1 MARPTFHRKLADD
14 WPVIFAVGV
23 AIWFA
28 IAGLGASGLSF
39 SHASNNADKPA
50 TVEDTQKPSTVSTDD
65 VSTTKNPDNAAVIAG
80 PLKIKVVSFRVSADK
95 KSPGTL
101 NGKATLELRNT
112 TKENVTFHPSQLYI
126 QRVGDPTPITPKGSI
141 DIGVS
146 PNLPVTAPV
155 NFVLQPDPTATYELV
170 YAGHVIYQGL
180 PF

>member
-1 MARPTFHRKLADD
+1 MARPSHLRRLADD
-14 WPVIFAVGV
+14 WPVIFAIGV

-28 IAGLGASGLSF
+28 IAGLGVSGLSF

-50 TVEDTQKPSTVSTDD
+50 TVQDTPASSTVSTDD
-65 VSTTKNPDNAAVIAG
+65 VSTTKNPDNSAVIAG
-80 PLKIKVVSFRVSADK
+80 PLKIKVNSFRVTADK

-101 NGKATLELRNT
+101 NGKVTLELRNT
-112 TKENVTFHPSQLYI
+112 TKDNVTFHPSQLYI
-126 QRVGDPTPITPKGSI
+126 QRAGTPTSISPKGSI

-155 NFVLQPDPTATYELV
+155 NFVLQPDPSASYKLV